1 MTRDNSARVVV
12 DGIYD
17 TNENFESLDFALYN
31 SDSFSVE
38 SQTQTNKQSVPG
50 RDDGETVLS
59 PVSGSR
65 QFRLGGDTSFS
76 SLNRG
81 FGSSDVKNNVRTW
94 VRQLESLVLPQQ
106 GLGWELSDE
115 VRGET
120 YSPVGSRGVL
130 FDNVTW
136 EYSPSD
142 GNLIDWTVSG
152 EFSEGVQNQ
161 DSPQDYIDGREVIDV
176 TEDKIEVGNYSLDFS
191 YVENRRVD
199 RSVNL
204 QGTDLIHQLEEND
217 GDSPVLGTIDSGV
230 ETEVSFDGKVYKPD
244 NFESEV
250 RSFDTEL
257 QGEEAQLFDEFSGSV
272 WTGTIASSDSTLN
285 AGEPNRFDFSVTLE
299 IGTVIG

>member
-1 MTRDNSARVVV
+1 MSRDNSPRVVV

-38 SQTQTNKQSVPG
+38 SQTQTNKQSIPG
-50 RDDGETVLS
+50 ADDEETVLA

-65 QFRLGGDTSFS
+65 QFRLGGDTSFFA
-76 SLNRG
+76 LNRG

-94 VRQLESLVLPQQ
+94 LRQLESLVLPQQ

-136 EYSPSD
+136 QYSPSD

-152 EFSEGVQNQ
+152 EFSEGVQTQN
-161 DSPQDYIDGREVIDV
+161 SPQEYIENREVVDV
-176 TEDKIEVGNYSLDFS
+176 PRDKIEVSDYSLEFS

-204 QGTDLIHQLEEND
+204 QSTDMIHQLEEND

-272 WTGTIASSDSTLN
+272 WTGTIVSSDSTLN